1 MENKPK
7 KAHISELVPDD
18 KNANKG
24 SERGDY
30 MIEHSLQEY
39 GFGRSVLLDKNK
51 KVIAGNKTIEQAGQ
65 MGLEEVIIVP
75 SDGTKIIA
83 VMRTDLDMD
92 TDPRARE
99 LGIIDN
105 RASEVS
111 LTWDPEVLK
120 DLQANNVDLEA
131 MWNADELTA
140 LLGDVKEPEAPEEF
154 PEVDENIPTKHKCP
168 SCGYEWSNEGK
179 K

>member
-1 MENKPK
+1 
-7 KAHISELVPDD
+7 
-18 KNANKG
+18 
-24 SERGDY
+24 
-30 MIEHSLQEY
+30 
-39 GFGRSVLLDKNK
+39 
-51 KVIAGNKTIEQAGQ
+51 
-65 MGLEEVIIVP
+65 
-75 SDGTKIIA
+75 
-83 VMRTDLDMD
+83 
-92 TDPRARE
+92 
-99 LGIIDN
+99 
-105 RASEVS
+105 
-111 LTWDPEVLK
+111 VLK